1 MRSII
6 LYILLIIGC
15 SKELL
20 GPEENSPIFEI
31 TYFDFNNSTNEI
43 FFYSEV
49 KNDFSEHTID
59 SVWVELHS
67 VNNLSDPLQFILDIK
82 EHSISGTSDNAI
94 YSTIKLLANF
104 TSDTYRSKFQLLFDN
119 SDVIINESSLKF
131 LSSISEPTAPE
142 ILSIDLPESFE
153 LNPTEWSFL
162 PIQLTLFDANGENDI
177 SLVKFEVLRVFEGC
191 LDDND
196 GDGGVND
203 SDYSDG
209 GNNTELIFDGFDP
222 QNNSFIYLAEP
233 MPMRPVDG
241 SALVDPETGDII
253 YSATDCGKTGV
264 MFFRFTVIDEFGM
277 QEIKTD
283 ISLEITS
290 P

>member
-20 GPEENSPIFEI
+20 GPEVNSPIFEI
-31 TYFDFNNSTNEI
+31 TYFDYNNSTNEI

-67 VNNLSDPLQFILDIK
+67 VNNLSDPLKFILDIN
-82 EHSISGTSDNAI
+82 EHLTFGTSDNAI
-94 YSTIKLLANF
+94 YSTTKFLANF
-104 TSDTYRSKFQLLFDN
+104 ISDTYTSKFQLLFDN
-119 SDVIINESSLKF
+119 SDVIISESSLKF
-131 LSSISEPTAPE
+131 LSSINEPTAPE

-153 LNPTEWSFL
+153 LHLTDWSFL
-162 PIQLTLFDANGENDI
+162 PIQLTIFDANGENDI

-196 GDGGVND
+196 GGVND

-209 GNNTELIFDGFDP
+209 GNDTELIFDGFDP

>member
-1 MRSII
+1 M
-6 LYILLIIGC
+6 GC

-20 GPEENSPIFEI
+20 GPEGNSPIFEI

-67 VNNLSDPLQFILDIK
+67 VNNLSDPLQFILDIN
-82 EHSISGTSDNAI
+82 EHSISVTSDNAI
-94 YSTIKLLANF
+94 YSTTKLLANF

-119 SDVIINESSLKF
+119 SDVISAPPSLKF

-196 GDGGVND
+196 GGVND

-209 GNNTELIFDGFDP
+209 GNDTELIFDGFDP
-222 QNNSFIYLAEP
+222 QNNSFIYLYN
-233 MPMRPVDG
+233 
-241 SALVDPETGDII
+241 I
-253 YSATDCGKTGV
+253 C
-264 MFFRFTVIDEFGM
+264 FN
-277 QEIKTD
+277 
-283 ISLEITS
+283 
-290 P
+290 

>member
-1 MRSII
+1 M
-6 LYILLIIGC
+6 GC

-20 GPEENSPIFEI
+20 APEENAPIFEI

-49 KNDFSEHTID
+49 KNDFSEQTID

-67 VNNLSDPLQFILDIK
+67 VNNLSDPLQFILDIN
-82 EHSISGTSDNAI
+82 EHSISVTSDNAI
-94 YSTIKLLANF
+94 YSTTKLLANF

-119 SDVIINESSLKF
+119 SDVISAPPSLKF

-233 MPMRPVDG
+233 MPMRPADG

-253 YSATDCGKTGV
+253 YPATDCGKTGV
-264 MFFRFTVIDEFGM
+264 MFFRFTVTDQFGF

-283 ISLEITS
+283 ISIEILS

>member
-1 MRSII
+1 MHRII

-20 GPEENSPIFEI
+20 GPEGNSPIFEI

-67 VNNLSDPLQFILDIK
+67 VNNLSDPLQFILDIN
-82 EHSISGTSDNAI
+82 EHSISVTSDNAI
-94 YSTIKLLANF
+94 YSTTKLLANF

-119 SDVIINESSLKF
+119 SDVISAPPSLKF

-264 MFFRFTVIDEFGM
+264 MSFRFTVIDQSGL
-277 QEIKTD
+277 QEIITD
-283 ISLEITS
+283 IHLEITS

>member
-1 MRSII
+1 M
-6 LYILLIIGC
+6 GC

-20 GPEENSPIFEI
+20 GPEGNSPIFEI

-67 VNNLSDPLQFILDIK
+67 VNNLSDPLQFILDIN
-82 EHSISGTSDNAI
+82 EHSISVNSDNAI
-94 YSTIKLLANF
+94 YSTTKLLANF

-119 SDVIINESSLKF
+119 SDVISAPPSLKF

-209 GNNTELIFDGFDP
+209 GNNTELMFEALG

-233 MPMRPVDG
+233 MPMRPADG

-253 YSATDCGKTGV
+253 YPATDCGKTGV
-264 MFFRFTVIDEFGM
+264 MFFRFTVTDQFGF

-283 ISLEITS
+283 ISIEILS